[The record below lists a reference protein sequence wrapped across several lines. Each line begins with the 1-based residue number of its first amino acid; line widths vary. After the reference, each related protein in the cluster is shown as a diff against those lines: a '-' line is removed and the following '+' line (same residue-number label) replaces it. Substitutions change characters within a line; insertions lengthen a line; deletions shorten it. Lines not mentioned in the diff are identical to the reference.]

1 MVLCDRYGDPWHLG
15 CAGLASV
22 PRRYWF
28 CPSCWRAIS
37 ERNERD
43 IAYDDELLDYLE
55 LGQLPDDASAQK
67 RVQYAA
73 SFYRYSTGRG
83 LEIRCNG
90 DWLRV
95 PSPMEWRELI
105 EERHV
110 LLHHAGTHA
119 VV

>member
-1 MVLCDRYGDPWHLG
+1 MVLCDRCGDAWRLG

-28 CPSCWRAIS
+28 CPSCRRAIS

-43 IAYDDELLDYLE
+43 VAYNDELLDYLE

-67 RVQYAA
+67 RVQHAA
-73 SFYRYSTGRG
+73 SFYRYSTGKG
-83 LEIRCNG
+83 LEICRNG
-90 DWLRV
+90 DWLHV
-95 PSPMEWRELI
+95 PSPMERWELI

-110 LLHHAGTHA
+110 LLRYAGAHA